1 MNPYAFPN
9 LLNPTVPVD
18 HRMAQANPSGS
29 RFGHDASR
37 AIFRLVC
44 AVEDLVQGSR
54 R

>member
-9 LLNPTVPVD
+9 LLQPTVPVD
-18 HRMAQANPSGS
+18 YRVAQANPTGS
-29 RFGHDASR
+29 RFGYGTSR

-44 AVEDLVQGSR
+44 MVENLIPGSR